1 MDDAKSARLLCR
13 RTDQISTIIV
23 DKQSQGKDCIAC
35 LLAHCQGHCLA
46 PRTDEIMSRMRSAPA
61 MSLLAL
67 LALSLPISAMAKKHP
82 HAGAAAAHGA
92 RHAPKAKAYGHR
104 ADAMQLAVA
113 LAQRHALDPTW
124 VKAQLAQAQYQ
135 PSVARLVMPPP
146 VGVAKNWAAYRARF
160 IEPDRVR
167 AGAAFWAAHEVW
179 LDAAERRWGVP
190 AELVVG
196 IIGVETFYGRVTGNY
211 RVLDA
216 LATLSLDFPK
226 GRRDRSEFF
235 RSELGEFLKLAH
247 EQNLPTTAVKGSY
260 AGAIGLGQF
269 LPGSINRYAVDF
281 DADGR
286 VDMGGI
292 GSGNAADV
300 IGSVANYLAEH
311 GWQRGVP
318 SHFDVKPPSASADR
332 AALLQPDI
340 LPSFTSAQMVALGA
354 LLDGQALS
362 HDGLLALVELQNG
375 DAAPSHIAGTQNFY
389 AVTRYNHSAY
399 YALAVIELGQ
409 AVAATRSPT
418 R

>member
-1 MDDAKSARLLCR
+1 MDDAKLARLLSR
-13 RTDQISTIIV
+13 LTDQISTIIV
-23 DKQSQGKDCIAC
+23 GKQSQGKDCVAC
-35 LLAHCQGHCLA
+35 LQAHRQGDCLA
-46 PRTDEIMSRMRSAPA
+46 SRTDEIMRRMRSAPA

-67 LALSLPISAMAKKHP
+67 LALSLPITAMAKKHP
-82 HAGAAAAHGA
+82 HAGAAAAHGP
-92 RHAPKAKAYGHR
+92 RHAPKPKAYGHR

-113 LAQRHALDPTW
+113 LAQRHALDPIW
-124 VKAQLAQAQYQ
+124 VKAQLAQAKYQ
-135 PSVARLVMPPP
+135 PSVARLMMPPP

-167 AGAAFWAAHEVW
+167 AGAAFWVTHEAW

-226 GRRDRSEFF
+226 GRSDRSEFF
-235 RSELGEFLKLAH
+235 RSELGEFLKLARAK
-247 EQNLPTTAVKGSY
+247 NLPTTEVKGSY

-269 LPGSINRYAVDF
+269 MPGSINRYAVDF

-292 GSGNAADV
+292 GPGAAADV

-318 SHFDVKPPSASADR
+318 SHFDVKPPSGSADR

-340 LPSFTSAQMVALGA
+340 LPSFTSAQMVELGA
-354 LLDGQALS
+354 LLDGHALS

-399 YALAVIELGQ
+399 YALAVIELGR